1 MKTYTLEQFK
11 KFANE
16 IEAYENGE
24 EVEVYDEIEQKWIDA
39 KTPRFVNWNNY
50 RIKTKS
56 REEITANWV
65 KENSLKIGDKVK
77 ILRGFENNFGGI
89 PKGQSDTVV
98 GEIGIVSKI
107 RQDSIYFEVGCWT
120 WQFPVECLE
129 KVKEEYVPFTYE
141 DRDLFRGAWVKNKEF
156 NEEYLVTYLNE
167 TKIGLDNTF
176 YSYQDLFN
184 RYEFLDG
191 TPFGKLITK

>member
-11 KFANE
+11 KFATE

-24 EVEVYDEIEQKWIDA
+24 QIEIYDIVNRVWVYQEVQNFY
-39 KTPRFVNWNNY
+39 PSMNY

-56 REEITANWV
+56 REEITAKWV
-65 KENSLKIGDKVK
+65 KENNLKIGDKVK
-77 ILRGFENNFGGI
+77 VLKGFEDDIFGI
-89 PKGQSDTVV
+89 NKGLSDEAIGKIAIVN
-98 GEIGIVSKI
+98 EIKEDRICIDINEDIWV
-107 RQDSIYFEVGCWT
+107 
-120 WQFPVECLE
+120 FPVECLE
-129 KVKEEYVPFTYE
+129 KVKEEYVPFAYE